1 MLVRILSRSLK
12 SHKRLVVPQLGA
24 FLVKEPGRSIVF
36 TELLKRDDGVLRGI
50 LLGDG
55 LSELEA
61 AGEIDRFVFEVR
73 HAVGQGGEYLL
84 PGLGT
89 MRLGPNGTIAFLF
102 DPAAGA
108 EECAVQPSDE
118 PSDEAAKA
126 AAFGETV
133 PGDFSRAGHNSGP
146 YGPETP
152 DKLSGAARAAELRN
166 PEPRS
171 VESPETELSKVESP
185 ETVAPAAGAA
195 SGLSGPELSAACAT
209 PSPFAAA
216 DASAASGLAA
226 PAAAAPSAPHRGVSS
241 GSETIRPGHLP
252 EAVRTAFDEA
262 PMSTSAKMAPDPS
275 VRGLRY
281 GKPRKSTD
289 AYTYVDRPPRRRA
302 DRFLW
307 IALFAAVL
315 ALGAIAFGF
324 LRERQERKAE
334 AEFFEQVGMPLQSAS
349 GDGGLQPE

>member
-1 MLVRILSRSLK
+1 MQSSKICSDVLVRILSRSLE

-24 FLVKEPGRSIVF
+24 FLVKEPGRSVVF

-73 HAVGQGGEYLL
+73 HAVAQGGECLL

-89 MRLGPNGTIAFLF
+89 MRPGPNGTIAFLY

-108 EECAVQPSDE
+108 EECAVR
-118 PSDEAAKA
+118 PSDEAPEA
-126 AAFGETV
+126 ASESPKT
-133 PGDFSRAGHNSGP
+133 
-146 YGPETP
+146 
-152 DKLSGAARAAELRN
+152 
-166 PEPRS
+166 
-171 VESPETELSKVESP
+171 ESPETAAPQPAIPDAANSDAGFRSAETQKPELSETESP
-185 ETVAPAAGAA
+185 EAAAPAAGAA
-195 SGLSGPELSAACAT
+195 AGSSGPDLSAACAD
-209 PSPFAAA
+209 PSPAAA
-216 DASAASGLAA
+216 ELPSAASG
-226 PAAAAPSAPHRGVSS
+226 PASSASAVPAGTPHRAASS
-241 GSETIRPGHLP
+241 GPGAVRPGRLS

-289 AYTYVDRPPRRRA
+289 AYTYVDRPPRRRG

-307 IALFAAVL
+307 IALFAAVI

-324 LRERQERKAE
+324 LRERREQRAE
-334 AEFFEQVGMPLQSAS
+334 AEFFEQVGLPLQSLS
-349 GDGGLQPE
+349 GDGGSPAE

>member
-1 MLVRILSRSLK
+1 MLVRILSRSLE

-24 FLVKEPGRSIVF
+24 FLVKEPGRSVVF

-73 HAVGQGGEYLL
+73 HAVAQGGECLL

-89 MRLGPNGTIAFLF
+89 MRPGPNGTIAFLY

-108 EECAVQPSDE
+108 EECAVRPSDE
-118 PSDEAAKA
+118 VPEAASESPKTESPKTAIPDA
-126 AAFGETV
+126 ANS
-133 PGDFSRAGHNSGP
+133 DAGFRSA
-146 YGPETP
+146 ETP
-152 DKLSGAARAAELRN
+152 KTGLSET
-166 PEPRS
+166 
-171 VESPETELSKVESP
+171 ESPEAT
-185 ETVAPAAGAA
+185 APAAGAA
-195 SGLSGPELSAACAT
+195 AGSSGPDLSAACAA
-209 PSPFAAA
+209 PSPAAA
-216 DASAASGLAA
+216 ELPSAASGPASSVSEA
-226 PAAAAPSAPHRGVSS
+226 PAGTPHRAALS
-241 GSETIRPGHLP
+241 GPGAVRPGRLS

-289 AYTYVDRPPRRRA
+289 AYTYVDRPPRRRG

-307 IALFAAVL
+307 IALFAAVI

-324 LRERQERKAE
+324 LRERREQRAE
-334 AEFFEQVGMPLQSAS
+334 AEFFEQVGLPLQSLS
-349 GDGGLQPE
+349 GDGGSPAE